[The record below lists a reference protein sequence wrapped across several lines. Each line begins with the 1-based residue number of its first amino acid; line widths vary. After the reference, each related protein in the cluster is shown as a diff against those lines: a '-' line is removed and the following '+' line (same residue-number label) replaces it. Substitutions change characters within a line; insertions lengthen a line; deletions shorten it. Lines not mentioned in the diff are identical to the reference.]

1 MRSFVTGATG
11 QIGRPLVRAL
21 AAAGHDVVALVRD
34 PADAPALQA
43 LGVRS
48 TVTGSLTDAGALD
61 AGLAGADHVWHLAG
75 GLRGTGRVDADRLNR
90 EGTEALAAAVAR
102 HAGRL
107 RGLTF
112 ASTCAVY
119 GDRSGLWVTEDYP
132 PAPQTE
138 YGTAKVAAEK
148 LLVALGADTGLPVQV
163 VRIAA
168 VYGPGLRFMQEDAV
182 RKGRAWLPGEGRN
195 HVPVI
200 HIDDCV
206 AGLVAIGERGGP
218 GVWNLAAPGTPSL
231 KEFYAAVAEATGGT
245 PVRFWST
252 WIPSAIQTAVATRNE
267 RLMMRLGRKPRF
279 TNDNL
284 RLFTASVRLRVDR
297 LEKELGFT
305 WQHPDHRGGVSASIA
320 AHTDS

>member
-11 QIGRPLVRAL
+11 QIGRPFVRAL
-21 AAAGHDVVALVRD
+21 VAAGHEVVALVRD
-34 PADAPALQA
+34 PAAATSLRE
-43 LGVRS
+43 LGVHR
-48 TVTGSLTDAGALD
+48 TVPGHLGDAAALD

-75 GLRGTGRVDADRLNR
+75 GLRGPGSMTADRLNR
-90 EGTEALAAAVAR
+90 EGTEALAAAAER
-102 HAGRL
+102 HAGHL

-138 YGTAKVAAEK
+138 YGAAKVAAERA
-148 LLVALGADTGLPVQV
+148 LLELGARTGVPVQA
-163 VRIAA
+163 VRVAA
-168 VYGPGLRFMQEDAV
+168 VYGPGLRFMQEDTIRA
-182 RKGRAWLPGEGRN
+182 GRAWLPGEGRN

-206 AGLVAIGERGGP
+206 AGLLAIGERGGP

-231 KEFYAAVAEATGGT
+231 REFYSVVAEVTGGA

-252 WIPSAIQTAVATRNE
+252 WIPSAIQTAVATQNE
-267 RLMMRLGRKPRF
+267 RVMMRLGRKPRF

-297 LEKELGFT
+297 MEKELGFT
-305 WQHPDHRGGVSASIA
+305 WRHPDHREGVRASIGTTGSA
-320 AHTDS
+320 